1 MTELCRSALYVPAIN
16 TRAIEKSRS
25 IDADA
30 VVYDLED
37 SVAPDQKATA
47 RQQLVETFNEKR
59 VGTRVTLI
67 RSNPIGS
74 GDYLDDLHTIRDCNP
89 HALLL
94 PKVSTVTEVETFAKD
109 AKSADLPAGMATWFM
124 IESAAGIANLA
135 ELIEAGVNTRWPLAG
150 LVVGHNDLALET
162 GVSLAD
168 DRRYL
173 IPWLMQIILYAKN
186 SQLLV
191 LDSVWNNFKDTQGFE
206 REAQQAKAMGFDGK
220 SLIHPAQVEIA
231 NQVFAPSADE
241 IAAAQAIVAAFADP
255 ANSSA
260 GVINL
265 NGEMVERL
273 HLEQARRLLAR
284 V

>member
-47 RQQLVETFNEKR
+47 RQQLVEAFNEKR

-109 AKSADLPAGMATWFM
+109 AKSVGLLAGMATWFM